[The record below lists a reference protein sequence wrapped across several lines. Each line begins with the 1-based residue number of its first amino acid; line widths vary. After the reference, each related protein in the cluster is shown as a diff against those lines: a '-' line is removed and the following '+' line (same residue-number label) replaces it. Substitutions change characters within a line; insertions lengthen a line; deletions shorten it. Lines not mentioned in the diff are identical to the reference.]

1 MSTDYR
7 LARMSR
13 RDPLV
18 WVNGRPGWI
27 HRERNH
33 TLRHAILYGLTVA
46 LITHAAL
53 TVLFSPRRNR

>member
-1 MSTDYR
+1 MT
-7 LARMSR
+7 R
-13 RDPLV
+13 RDRLE

-46 LITHAAL
+46 LITHAAF
-53 TVLFSPRRNR
+53 TVAFSPRRQK

>member
-1 MSTDYR
+1 
-7 LARMSR
+7 MSR
-13 RDPLV
+13 RDRLA

-46 LITHAAL
+46 LITHAAFTIAL
-53 TVLFSPRRNR
+53 SPRRNR